1 MDNKGLT
8 ISEAATLLGVHKN
21 TIRNR
26 IKDGTYKAEKVIT
39 ERGHTWLIERESI
52 FDNNN
57 LTNNT
62 LSNGSHVVVNQD
74 VSQALQGVL
83 EPFVRDL
90 GNVRE
95 ELGRERAL
103 RERAEQELA
112 ELKQRL
118 EAPPEP
124 RESPVSAS
132 EGQAYT
138 HVPLEEEKPVSRW
151 RSWLHRLFGAPGEL

>member
-1 MDNKGLT
+1 MIVVDNKGLT

-39 ERGHTWLIERESI
+39 ERGHTWLIERDSL
-52 FDNNN
+52 FDGDN

-62 LSNGSHVVVNQD
+62 ISNGSQGVVNQD
-74 VSQALQGVL
+74 VSRALQAVL

-103 RERAEQELA
+103 RERAEQELE

-118 EAPPEP
+118 DTTPEE
-124 RESPVSAS
+124 REEPESAS
-132 EGQAYT
+132 PEMAGVE
-138 HVPLEEEKPVSRW
+138 VPLAEEKPQ
-151 RSWLHRLFGAPGEL
+151 RSFWQKLFGT

>member
-39 ERGHTWLIERESI
+39 ERGHTWIIERESL
-52 FDNNN
+52 FEGDN
-57 LTNNT
+57 LLNNT
-62 LSNGSHVVVNQD
+62 LSNGSQVVVNQD
-74 VSQALQGVL
+74 VSLALQAVL

-90 GNVRE
+90 GNVRD

-103 RERAEQELA
+103 RERAEQELG
-112 ELKQRL
+112 ELKRRL
-118 EAPPEP
+118 EATPEP
-124 RESPVSAS
+124 RESAVGAS
-132 EGQAYT
+132 DGRVEGDD
-138 HVPLEEEKPVSRW
+138 VPPEQEKR
-151 RSWLHRLFGAPGEL
+151 RSWLYRFFFGP

>member
-39 ERGHTWLIERESI
+39 ERGYTWLIERESL
-52 FDNNN
+52 FDSDN
-57 LTNNT
+57 LANNT
-62 LSNGSHVVVNQD
+62 LSNGAQGVVNQD
-74 VSQALQGVL
+74 VSRALQTVL

-118 EAPPEP
+118 EPP
-124 RESPVSAS
+124 
-132 EGQAYT
+132 Q
-138 HVPLEEEKPVSRW
+138 EEKPVSWW
-151 RSWLHRLFGAPGEL
+151 RRLFSP